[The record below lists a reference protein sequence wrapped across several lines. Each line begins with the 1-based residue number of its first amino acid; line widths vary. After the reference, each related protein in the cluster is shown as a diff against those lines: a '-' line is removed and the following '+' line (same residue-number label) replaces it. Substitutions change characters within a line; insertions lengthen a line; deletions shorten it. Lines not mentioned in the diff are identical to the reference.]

1 VKRYEEV
8 IDRTARRLGL
18 QVSRVTSAHDRLPGD
33 ATPAD
38 AAVIAALRPYSMT
51 SAERLWTLL
60 NAVRYIVAEGV
71 PGDVVE
77 CGVWRGGSM
86 MAAAGELV
94 RQGDTERALWL
105 YDTYAGMTPPT
116 DDDVEAGTGVTAAQM
131 LASTSVGDGNNV
143 WCVAGL
149 ADVEAN
155 MRSTGYPMD
164 HISFV
169 EGDVAQTLLTSAP
182 SSIALLRLDT
192 DWYESTKVGLGV
204 LYPKLAVG
212 GVCILDDYGHWE
224 GARKAVDE
232 YFAEHGPRPFM
243 HPIDYSGR
251 VFLKPASHG

>member
-1 VKRYEEV
+1 MKRYEEV

>member
-1 VKRYEEV
+1 
-8 IDRTARRLGL
+8 
-18 QVSRVTSAHDRLPGD
+18 
-33 ATPAD
+33 
-38 AAVIAALRPYSMT
+38 
-51 SAERLWTLL
+51 
-60 NAVRYIVAEGV
+60 
-71 PGDVVE
+71 
-77 CGVWRGGSM
+77 M

-116 DDDVEAGTGVTAAQM
+116 EADVEAGTGVTAAEM

-143 WCVAGL
+143 WCVAGRS
-149 ADVEAN
+149 DVEAN
-155 MRSTGYPMD
+155 MGSTGYPMER
-164 HISFV
+164 ITFV

-192 DWYESTKVGLGV
+192 DWYESTKVGLEV

-212 GVCILDDYGHWE
+212 AVCILDDYGHWE